1 MGKLT
6 EMSLKEE
13 LGRKIGLEVHINSNF
28 YPPHPTYVKESMIE
42 GFESYWDG
50 EIGLE
55 ELTEK
60 CYLRD
65 ISGLYRYFEFFLNE
79 EDVCED

>member
-42 GFESYWDG
+42 WFESYWDG

-65 ISGLYRYFEFFLNE
+65 ISGLYRYFGSFLDE
-79 EDVCED
+79 EGLCED